1 VRSGHS
7 HTRRLLSAL
16 FADGEAWCYT
26 TVSRSTHRGELE
38 WQDGLQLA
46 GD

>member
-1 VRSGHS
+1 
-7 HTRRLLSAL
+7 L
-16 FADGEAWCYT
+16 FADDDAWCYT
-26 TVSRSTHRGELE
+26 TLGRSTHRGERE